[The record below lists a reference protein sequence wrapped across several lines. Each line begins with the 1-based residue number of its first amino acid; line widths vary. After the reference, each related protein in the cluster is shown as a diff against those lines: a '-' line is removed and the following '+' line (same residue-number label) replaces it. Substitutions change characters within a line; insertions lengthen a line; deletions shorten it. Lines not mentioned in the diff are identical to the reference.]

1 MYLFFDTETAGLPA
15 NYKAPVTDSKNW
27 PRLVQIAWHVVR
39 PDGLFEPL
47 VTRIIKPDGFTIP
60 EGASK
65 IHGITTEKAMSEGQE
80 LHVVMREFLRD
91 VERAACLVGHNIDF
105 DMNIVGAE
113 LHRLNVPHSML
124 SKKQI
129 CTMKASTDYCKLPG
143 NYGYKWP
150 SLTQLHQTLF
160 ESEFDDAHDAGGN
173 VLACM
178 KCFYRLQS
186 LGVI

>member
-15 NYKAPVTDSKNW
+15 NYRAPVTNSKNW
-27 PRLVQIAWHVVR
+27 PRLVQIAWNFAQA
-39 PDGLFEPL
+39 DGTVEPL
-47 VTRIIKPDGFTIP
+47 VTRIVKPDGYTIP
-60 EGASK
+60 EAASK
-65 IHGITTEKAMSEGQE
+65 LHGITTEIAMDEGEE
-80 LHVVMREFLRD
+80 LSVVLRDFLRD
-91 VERAACLVGHNIDF
+91 VDRATDLVGHNIEF
-105 DMNIVGAE
+105 DMNIIGAE
-113 LHRLNVPHSML
+113 LHRLNVTHSML

-129 CTMKASTDYCKLPG
+129 CTMKASTEYCKLPG

-150 SLTQLHQTLF
+150 SLTQLHLTLF
-160 ESEFDDAHDAGGN
+160 ESEFDNAHDAGGN